1 MERREKFHMMGPSVR
16 RRSSPSRLLRIGG
29 PKRTLLSSTDSY
41 QEGTPRLRSRCEYQ
55 WKVSPSRWN
64 VASQI
69 ICGASVRCARKYC
82 LKRLSHGSGSSFPS
96 NCGKPRYQAVHRVAG
111 AGRRADYLQL
121 VDLVEWL
128 LEEEIKAVLKD
139 VVNVEDV
146 FAGQYRSD
154 DAIRLT
160 LPVPLRWRRRRIGA
174 NGI

>member
-1 MERREKFHMMGPSVR
+1 
-16 RRSSPSRLLRIGG
+16 
-29 PKRTLLSSTDSY
+29 
-41 QEGTPRLRSRCEYQ
+41 
-55 WKVSPSRWN
+55 
-64 VASQI
+64 
-69 ICGASVRCARKYC
+69 
-82 LKRLSHGSGSSFPS
+82 
-96 NCGKPRYQAVHRVAG
+96 
-111 AGRRADYLQL
+111 